1 MSFLILYSKRTVM
14 EKTINSLWTDVN
26 DLEQDDIFDS
36 TDSYNEKRNKIG
48 LLGGMIKSQ
57 TSMQNM

>member
-1 MSFLILYSKRTVM
+1 M

-48 LLGGMIKSQ
+48 LLGGMIKSR
-57 TSMQNM
+57 TSMQNMRTSWDRENAAW

>member
-1 MSFLILYSKRTVM
+1 M

-57 TSMQNM
+57 TSMQNMRTSWERENAAW